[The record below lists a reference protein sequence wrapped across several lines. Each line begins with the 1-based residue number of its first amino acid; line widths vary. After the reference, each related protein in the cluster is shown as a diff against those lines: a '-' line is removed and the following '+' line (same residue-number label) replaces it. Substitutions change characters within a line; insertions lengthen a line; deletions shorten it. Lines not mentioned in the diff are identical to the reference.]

1 MDNTDTFH
9 ILALDGGGTRGIY
22 TAQLLAKMEQDFGT
36 SIKACFDLIVG
47 TSTGAIIAGA
57 AVSDIPMADIVELFE
72 TEAPHIFRKRWYRIP
87 LFLSKYPSEQLAL
100 VIAKHIPATP
110 LGEITT
116 PLMITS
122 SEIAKS
128 EVHIFRSGY
137 GSRDT
142 DKTVSLRDAILA
154 SCAAPTFFAPKYVS
168 VDGTAECAY
177 YLLADGGLWANNP
190 STIAFTE
197 ALSAFG
203 KDAREIRILSI
214 GTGHSVNMYQ
224 QRRGWGFITGWGGAK
239 LTSYVMTLQ
248 SQASAHTAKL
258 LLKENY
264 LRINP
269 EIDFWELDTLTQLD
283 NLTSLAERDFEKH
296 AAEIRAFISKTDFR
310 KGSRAQLAS
319 TTKIR

>member
-1 MDNTDTFH
+1 MAKTDTFH

-22 TAQLLAKMEQDFGT
+22 TAQLLAEIERAFGRR
-36 SIKACFDLIVG
+36 IKTCFDLVAG

-57 AVSDIPMADIVELFE
+57 AVSDIPMTDIVELFD
-72 TEAPHIFRKRWYRIP
+72 TEAPHIFRKKWYRIP
-87 LFLSKYPSEQLAL
+87 LFFSKYPSRQLAQI
-100 VIAKHIPATP
+100 VAKHIPATP
-110 LGEITT
+110 LGEIAT

-137 GSRDT
+137 ESRDT
-142 DKTVSLRDAILA
+142 NKAVSLRDAILA
-154 SCAAPTFFAPKYVS
+154 SCAAPTFFAPKYLS

-197 ALSAFG
+197 ALSAFKKG
-203 KDAREIRILSI
+203 TQEIRMLSI

-248 SQASAHTAKL
+248 SQASANITKR

-269 EIDFWELDTLTQLD
+269 EIDFWELDTLTQLE
-283 NLTSLAERDFEKH
+283 NLKSLAERDFEKY
-296 AAEIRAFISKTDFR
+296 AAEIGAFIPK
-310 KGSRAQLAS
+310 AS
-319 TTKIR
+319 E